1 MTIVQTKPASYKGV
15 DFLMLVSHIKGG
27 QKDVLFEFPNSNKQQ
42 IENLGTRPRE
52 FGMSVIIPH
61 SNYIAIRDRLL
72 QVLEDG
78 VKGPLDHPFYGR
90 VENIV
95 ARTYT
100 IVERLSDL
108 GRAELEISF
117 AVSDNIGVPQKAK
130 NAISEAAAQNTLL
143 NDSIAGDIAADYDA
157 DESFFGNFQDAQEL
171 VGGMVDAF
179 DNVHSFAGKITDEI
193 NSYASLI
200 NTVSTEINQI
210 VAVPQ
215 QLADTVLNLF
225 STVNGLFGT
234 VEAAFDAL
242 TSPDFFGFGDNDQDI
257 HQSTQGRVL
266 RAQNRDVVNQAI
278 QSGALGYAYLN
289 AAQIDFQTTGGIDSV
304 SILLE
309 DQYSKIQGAQ
319 GVATVGLATPIN
331 TVRGVSRQTLIALT
345 DLRTITNKLLDDKR
359 IEARKVVTIN
369 TRRMPMAVL
378 AYRYYGNT
386 DLTDTLLAL
395 NEIKGATFVQ
405 GDIKILTA

>member
-1 MTIVQTKPASYKGV
+1 MAIVQTKPASYKGI
-15 DFLMLVSHIKGG
+15 DFLMLVSRISGG
-27 QKDVLFEFPNSNKQQ
+27 QKDVLFEFPNSSKQTV
-42 IENLGTRPRE
+42 ESLGTRPRSYS
-52 FGMSVIIPH
+52 MSVIIPH
-61 SNYIAIRDRLL
+61 SNYIETRDRLL
-72 QVLEDG
+72 RVLEDG

-130 NAISEAAAQNTLL
+130 NAISEAAAQNTALS
-143 NDSIAGDIAADYDA
+143 DSIAGDIAADYDA

-179 DNVHSFAGKITDEI
+179 DNVHSFAGTLTDEI
-193 NSYASLI
+193 NNYASLI

-215 QLADTVLNLF
+215 QLANTVRNLF

-234 VEAAFDAL
+234 VDAAFDAL
-242 TSPDFFGFGDNDQDI
+242 TSLNFFGFGDNDQDI
-257 HQSTQGRVL
+257 LQSTQGRVQ
-266 RAQNRDVVNQAI
+266 RAQNRDVVNQAV

-289 AAQIDFQTTGGIDSV
+289 AAQIEFQTTDDIDSV

-309 DQYSKIQGAQ
+309 DQYNKIQGGR
-319 GVATVGLATPIN
+319 GVSTAGLATPIN
-331 TVRGVSRQTLIALT
+331 TVRGVSQQTLTALT
-345 DLRTITNKLLDDKR
+345 DLRTVVNELLDDKR
-359 IEARKVVTIN
+359 AKAKTVVTIN

-386 DLTDTLLAL
+386 DLTDTLLEL
-395 NEIKGATFVQ
+395 NEIKGASFVQ